1 MPCSVA
7 GNVLKSGEQTLI
19 TKSIRTNLTWSLTPK
34 FAFKEAKIQL
44 HLRQYDS
51 VLVLLTFA
59 LACRWNSCILTSV
72 SFWAS
77 WETSFILATI
87 LHPSCLLWPPRKI
100 APSRLCWLALTCLLA
115 ELLWALVAHNQPAA
129 EKEARRGTVRALNIF
144 VYLMFLLPK
153 RIVH

>member
-59 LACRWNSCILTSV
+59 LACR
-72 SFWAS
+72 
-77 WETSFILATI
+77 
-87 LHPSCLLWPPRKI
+87 
-100 APSRLCWLALTCLLA
+100 
-115 ELLWALVAHNQPAA
+115 
-129 EKEARRGTVRALNIF
+129 
-144 VYLMFLLPK
+144 
-153 RIVH
+153 